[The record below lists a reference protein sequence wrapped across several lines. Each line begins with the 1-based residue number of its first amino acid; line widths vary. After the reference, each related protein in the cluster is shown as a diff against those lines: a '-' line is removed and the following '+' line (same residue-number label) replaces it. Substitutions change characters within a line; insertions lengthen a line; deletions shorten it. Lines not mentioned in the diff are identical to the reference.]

1 MTVDWGRALEG
12 ALRANGSSLNELASR
27 SDGAALR
34 QWLSAALTGGV
45 DRPSPAIYLALADAT
60 GIEVEVLTGQV
71 DPSDTLAVAMRTRG
85 HEAPRPVMD
94 RSVQLLRAA
103 RAVLRL
109 EPHAELLRRLQDLQQ
124 RFTAPASGQ
133 FARPAGQRAA
143 LLLRAHLGLG
153 IEPILDLADTV
164 ERFGIAVEYSLDFPN
179 GIHGMTSWTHTT
191 SGWIAAITIN
201 ARDYWTVQRYSL
213 AHEFCHVLHQDR
225 PGDLTTELGSTA
237 AISSDPSEARA
248 EAFASN
254 LLAPRAGL
262 AAHWSE
268 ARLGEKRRVEAA
280 GQVMWQWGLSRQAAA
295 YALQDCP
302 SIPWTATDTSD
313 LELARVSEILNEAG
327 LEDAWNTMST
337 SEGVFAPSVWLM
349 EATAELFAA
358 RRLPVDDYAL
368 ATNRRPDEALQQLLG

>member
-1 MTVDWGRALEG
+1 MTVDWGQALEG

-34 QWLSAALTGGV
+34 EWLSAAASGGE
-45 DRPSPAIYLALADAT
+45 RPSPAIYLALADAT
-60 GIEVEVLTGQV
+60 GIEVEVLAGEV

-85 HEAPRPVMD
+85 HAAPRPVMD

-109 EPHAELLRRLQDLQQ
+109 EPHAALLRRLQDLQQ
-124 RFTAPASGQ
+124 LFTAPASGQ
-133 FARPAGQRAA
+133 YARPAGQRAA
-143 LLLRAHLGLG
+143 LVLRAQLGLG
-153 IEPILDLADTV
+153 TEPILDLTETV
-164 ERFGIAVEYSLDFPN
+164 ERLGIAVEYSLDFPN
-179 GIHGMTSWTHTT
+179 GIHGMTSWTHTA

-225 PGDLTTELGSTA
+225 PEDLTTELESSA

-248 EAFASN
+248 EAFASS

-262 AAHWSE
+262 AAHWFE
-268 ARLGEKRRVEAA
+268 ARMGDKRRVEAA
-280 GQVMWQWGLSRQAAA
+280 AHVMWHWGLSRQAAA

-313 LELARVSEILNEAG
+313 LELARVRDILNEAG
-327 LEDAWNTMST
+327 LDDAWNTMST
-337 SEGVFAPSVWLM
+337 SEGEFAPSVWLM

-358 RRLPVDDYAL
+358 RRLPVEGYAI
-368 ATNRRPDEALQQLLG
+368 ATNQGPEEALQQLLG